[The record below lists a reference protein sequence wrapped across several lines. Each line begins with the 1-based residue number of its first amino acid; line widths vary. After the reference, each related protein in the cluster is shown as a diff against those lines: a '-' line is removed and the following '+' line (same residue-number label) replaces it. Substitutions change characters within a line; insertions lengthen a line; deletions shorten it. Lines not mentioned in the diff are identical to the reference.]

1 MPTERAIPEESNKS
15 RERARRAEIA
25 ISSERAKTQEST
37 RPTER
42 AAQLESTIPNE
53 RANLAESAKSH
64 ERAAHPESTMPN
76 ERAIGAESTIMIEQ
90 NPFEALAAEQMARVT
105 KQRLEASRKRAEKRL
120 VVQSEK
126 DAPMKLGPM
135 EQKLENS
142 SKQMSG
148 YKVIKR
154 AEFDAM
160 KHHPLLFSEW
170 NEYTARVL
178 DLSPDNADAFVG
190 YIAKA
195 AWLHEAEL
203 SIRRLALS
211 FIANRLMNMRLE
223 QGLAPLDD
231 ALPGEPDNLFI
242 TVRTLLR
249 VLT

>member
-1 MPTERAIPEESNKS
+1 MSD
-15 RERARRAEIA
+15 
-25 ISSERAKTQEST
+25 
-37 RPTER
+37 
-42 AAQLESTIPNE
+42 
-53 RANLAESAKSH
+53 
-64 ERAAHPESTMPN
+64 
-76 ERAIGAESTIMIEQ
+76 
-90 NPFEALAAEQMARVT
+90 NPFEALAAEQMVRAT

-142 SKQMSG
+142 SKQMGG

-170 NEYTARVL
+170 NEYSARVL
-178 DLSPDNADAFVG
+178 DLSPDNTNEFVG
-190 YIAKA
+190 YVAKQR
-195 AWLHEAEL
+195 WLLEAEL
-203 SIRRLALS
+203 GIRNLALS
-211 FIANRLMNMRLE
+211 FLANRLMNMRLE
-223 QGLAPLDD
+223 QGLPPLDD